1 MGRRIASVDRTS
13 RDFQPIIKTR
23 KFVVSRFFL
32 LSKLRDLQYIPWC
45 VTFRLGENVMS
56 FDLEGIL
63 DSAKEKVVEAATE
76 KFGASATPI
85 AENVANKME
94 EIVAGKMGV
103 PLQGKT
109 DPAATDSEK

>member
-1 MGRRIASVDRTS
+1 MSIVVFSLVEATPESVHSVKYHIPHGR
-13 RDFQPIIKTR
+13 
-23 KFVVSRFFL
+23 
-32 LSKLRDLQYIPWC
+32 
-45 VTFRLGENVMS
+45 NVMN

-85 AENVANKME
+85 AENVADKME

-103 PLQGKT
+103 PLHGKT
-109 DPAATDSEK
+109 DPAATDTEK

>member
-1 MGRRIASVDRTS
+1 MYHISPG
-13 RDFQPIIKTR
+13 
-23 KFVVSRFFL
+23 
-32 LSKLRDLQYIPWC
+32 
-45 VTFRLGENVMS
+45 GNVMN

-85 AENVANKME
+85 AENVAGKME
-94 EIVAGKMGV
+94 EIVADKMGV
-103 PLQGKT
+103 PLHGKT